1 MAEHHHHHHP
11 PQDDGSY
18 EDHVSDPASRS
29 LSEALRLS
37 FRVLT
42 VVMVLVVG
50 AFLATGLENIED
62 NQVGLI
68 KVFGR
73 IVGQAEP
80 GLAFGWPFPIGE
92 IEVVSTAK
100 RTLEVDEFWFHLTA
114 RQRAQELDEIQ
125 TDRQGLDPVRDGAL
139 LTGDRSLYHIRMT
152 VTWEV
157 TEPIAFRQNLADPE
171 KILNDA
177 VIAATIRVAAGRTA
191 ESIHRE
197 GAGTQRMAA
206 AFAPF
211 APRVRQLAQDD
222 LNAVDAGVQ
231 ITNIAIDERTW
242 PLVARKAYNDAQ
254 RASDEMELKVNQ
266 ARREAIE
273 TLRDAAGTVYARL
286 VGEPGQPTP
295 PADWAANLPYDLI
308 GQYNLLQESPASR
321 PDRDDQNQQDDEDK
335 QDPEAVLLA
344 RIDSVLTSR
353 DLGGQAQSI
362 ISQAQAYRSSI
373 EQIVRQRANRFDRL
387 LGQYNDPKT
396 RELLLADLWAGTL
409 ERVFNLPL
417 LEPFYVPETTQSVV
431 LIVPPSE
438 QATQEISAEQTRARR
453 EERNS
458 D

>member
-1 MAEHHHHHHP
+1 MAEHPHHHHP
-11 PQDDGSY
+11 PQDGSY

-73 IVGQAEP
+73 IVGQSEP

-100 RTLEVDEFWFHLTA
+100 RSLEIDEFWFHLTA
-114 RQRAQELDEIQ
+114 RQRAQELDEIE

-157 TEPIAFRQNLADPE
+157 SEPIVFRQNLADPE
-171 KILNDA
+171 KVINDA

-197 GAGTQRMAA
+197 GAGPQRRAA
-206 AFAPF
+206 EFAPF
-211 APRVRQLAQDD
+211 APQVRQLAQED
-222 LNAVDAGVQ
+222 LNAIQAGVQ

-286 VGEPGQPTP
+286 VGEPGQPTA
-295 PADWAANLPYDLI
+295 PADWDPNTPYDLI
-308 GQYNLLQESPASR
+308 GQYNLLQESTVSM
-321 PDRDDQNQQDDEDK
+321 PDRDEPAD
-335 QDPEAVLLA
+335 QDPESVLLA

-353 DLGGQAQSI
+353 DLGGQAQSV

-373 EQIVRQRANRFDRL
+373 EQVVGQRANRFDRL
-387 LGQYNDPKT
+387 LRQYKNANT
-396 RELLLADLWAGTL
+396 RDLLLADLWAGTL
-409 ERVFNLPL
+409 ERVFSLPL
-417 LEPFYVPETTQSVV
+417 LEPVYQPESAQGIV

-453 EERNS
+453 EEQDS